1 MGTVLAQAH
10 RFPEAV
16 EEFTQVLRLDP
27 ANANAHNDL
36 GSAWFQLGD
45 YEKAAAQFSE
55 ALRIDPS
62 HAYARKNLDL
72 ALTRMKSK
80 SVEQGR

>member
-1 MGTVLAQAH
+1 MIFTQAH

-16 EEFTQVLRLDP
+16 EEFTQVVRFDP

-36 GSAWFQLGD
+36 GAALFQLGD
-45 YEKAAAQFSE
+45 YEKAAEQFNE

-62 HAYARKNLDL
+62 YVYARKNHDL
-72 ALTRMKSK
+72 VQARMKSK
-80 SVEQGR
+80 SVEQGRK